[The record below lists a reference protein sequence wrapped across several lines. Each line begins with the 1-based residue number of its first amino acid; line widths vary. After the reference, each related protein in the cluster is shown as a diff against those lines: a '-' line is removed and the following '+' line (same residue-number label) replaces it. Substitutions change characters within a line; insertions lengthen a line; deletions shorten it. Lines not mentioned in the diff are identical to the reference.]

1 MDLSIVI
8 PVYNAEQYLSRC
20 LDSLVC
26 QKGDYKYEIICVDDC
41 STDTSLSI
49 LNTYKALFPDLIN
62 IKTNRSNIGVG
73 SSRNQGINA
82 SNGEYIMF
90 VDSDDFVESNYIQSF
105 LNEMKRQSCDVL
117 VGGYIFTS
125 PKRSKKILLPHSL
138 WTQMNFSSPWAKL
151 FKRSFLLKNNLLFSE
166 SRFAEDTYLA
176 LAAYAVNARYG
187 FFDYTGYHYWN
198 NPMSLTR
205 NKKATSKYEQLT
217 SHIYIEFL
225 NRYKTIYSNEEKY
238 RVIEYSYISDMLNT
252 ILIYCRKCG
261 WKQMKEKY
269 SFFLHELDILFPDYL
284 NNPYVG
290 LFKPKGQR
298 LKIKMGV
305 TGFIMAKKLR
315 VSKIVFFLAS

>member
-151 FKRSFLLKNNLLFSE
+151 FKRSFLLKNNKYFSLINE
-166 SRFAEDTYLA
+166 LS
-176 LAAYAVNARYG
+176 AR
-187 FFDYTGYHYWN
+187 
-198 NPMSLTR
+198 PAQR
-205 NKKATSKYEQLT
+205 
-217 SHIYIEFL
+217 
-225 NRYKTIYSNEEKY
+225 EEKVL
-238 RVIEYSYISDMLNT
+238 RHSK
-252 ILIYCRKCG
+252 R
-261 WKQMKEKY
+261 
-269 SFFLHELDILFPDYL
+269 
-284 NNPYVG
+284 
-290 LFKPKGQR
+290 KGQR
-298 LKIKMGV
+298 
-305 TGFIMAKKLR
+305 
-315 VSKIVFFLAS
+315 